1 VTAGPTGTVL
11 LAAATPLAALGAAL
25 YLGLA
30 LVVLR
35 LAVRWA
41 REALGE
47 PAPVPTPKG

>member
-11 LAAATPLAALGAAL
+11 LAATPLAALGAAL

-30 LVVLR
+30 VLVLR

-47 PAPVPTPKG
+47 PAPVPTHKG